1 MKPAGLAL
9 AALMALGAG
18 CTAKVTID
26 APDIEVTQT
35 DLKFAAA
42 PVGTPGGQSVKA
54 VFQLNTSK
62 LGASNRA
69 DAATLK
75 IIERLDLIGVTF
87 KAKSGIPDFAFLDRL
102 SLTAANYA
110 NAADLEPPKP
120 VVEILTYLPQVGD
133 LIGATLDPPL
143 ASSPIDLLPLWR
155 RNVLYLTV
163 TATGALPTAD
173 WSMDLVFSLSIK
185 LNQ

>member
-1 MKPAGLAL
+1 MKSSGLAL
-9 AALMALGAG
+9 AAWLALGAG
-18 CTAKVTID
+18 CTAKVTIE

-35 DLKFAAA
+35 DLRFAAA
-42 PVGTPGGQSVKA
+42 PVGMPAGQSVRG

-69 DAATLK
+69 DAATLRM
-75 IIERLDLIGVTF
+75 IERLDLIDVTL
-87 KAKSGIPDFAFLDRL
+87 KARSGITDFAFLDRL
-102 SLTAANYA
+102 SLTAANYS
-110 NAADLEPPKP
+110 NPTDQDPPKP
-120 VVEILTYLPQVGD
+120 VVEILTYIPQVGD

-155 RNVLYLTV
+155 RNVLYITV
-163 TATGALPTAD
+163 TATGALPTLEWA
-173 WSMDLVFSLSIK
+173 MDVVFSLSIK